1 MRHVDAGHKAVA
13 TRVEATTILR
23 QEHDELRAGVR
34 ALMQA
39 MRPMDR
45 LRLFE
50 SLMAEFRA
58 HARAEE
64 DVLYPA
70 FRAAASRRR
79 DVRALEVLA
88 AEHRMVD
95 DLLDTLDAGEFA
107 ARGHAA
113 TTKTLADLIERHAQA
128 QESTFFARARHL
140 LGRTTLLDLAPR
152 LLERKRALRRA
163 GALVA

>member
-1 MRHVDAGHKAVA
+1 MRHLDVDG
-13 TRVEATTILR
+13 TIEATTLLR

-34 ALMQA
+34 ALAQA

-45 LRLFE
+45 LQLFE

-70 FRAAASRRR
+70 FRAAALRRR
-79 DVRALEVLA
+79 DARLLDVLA

-95 DLLDTLDAGEFA
+95 DLLDTLDAVDFSRA
-107 ARGHAA
+107 GHAA
-113 TTKTLADLIERHAQA
+113 TTRVLADLVERHASA
-128 QESTFFARARHL
+128 QESTFFARARSL
-140 LGRTTLLDLAPR
+140 LGRTALLDLAPR
-152 LLERKRALRRA
+152 ILARKRLLRRA
-163 GALVA
+163 A